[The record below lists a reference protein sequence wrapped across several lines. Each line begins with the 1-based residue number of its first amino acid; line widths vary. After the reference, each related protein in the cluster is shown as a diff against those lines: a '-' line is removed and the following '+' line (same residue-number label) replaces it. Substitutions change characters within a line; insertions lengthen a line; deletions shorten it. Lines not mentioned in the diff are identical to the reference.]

1 MAATAAL
8 AASRSK
14 RSGSESSPAHAPIS
28 SRAWPGGPASIS
40 LRSANPPVPPESSG
54 GQAPRSKEL
63 LPRRAGAAGRGA
75 DSGGVQD
82 LPHSGGDD
90 RVAGL
95 DQFALYAPVPPRW
108 VVRSD
113 ADHELADRGCRR
125 RPAGGLSAGV
135 VPFSCDQ
142 PPVPGEQRRRGNR
155 EHVAPLSA
163 RDQPRQC
170 REPQPVARLR
180 SEERRVG
187 KE

>member
-95 DQFALYAPVPPRW
+95 DQFALYAPVPPR
-108 VVRSD
+108 
-113 ADHELADRGCRR
+113 RR
-125 RPAGGLSAGV
+125 RV
-135 VPFSCDQ
+135 EIREVPPD
-142 PPVPGEQRRRGNR
+142 PVYNSTLVEKFVNSMMWQ
-155 EHVAPLSA
+155 
-163 RDQPRQC
+163 
-170 REPQPVARLR
+170 
-180 SEERRVG
+180 G
-187 KE
+187 KKTV